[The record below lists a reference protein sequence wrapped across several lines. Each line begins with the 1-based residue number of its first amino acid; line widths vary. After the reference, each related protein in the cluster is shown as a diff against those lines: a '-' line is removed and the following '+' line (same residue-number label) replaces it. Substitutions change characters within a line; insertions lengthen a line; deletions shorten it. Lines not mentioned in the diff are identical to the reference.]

1 MQMRLFA
8 ASNLMGLFFAY
19 IDSRPNW
26 DDTGVL
32 VGLIFLTSAIFGSLG
47 PRRPWLWALAI
58 GVWMP
63 LQELLTTHRPPAS
76 AVAIIVAL
84 AGAYLGAGLRRL
96 AVPNT

>member
-26 DDTGVL
+26 DDAGVL
-32 VGLIFLTSAIFGSLG
+32 VGQIFLASAILGSLG

-58 GVWMP
+58 SVWMP
-63 LQELLTTHRPPAS
+63 LQESLTTHRPPAS

-96 AVPNT
+96 AAPAA